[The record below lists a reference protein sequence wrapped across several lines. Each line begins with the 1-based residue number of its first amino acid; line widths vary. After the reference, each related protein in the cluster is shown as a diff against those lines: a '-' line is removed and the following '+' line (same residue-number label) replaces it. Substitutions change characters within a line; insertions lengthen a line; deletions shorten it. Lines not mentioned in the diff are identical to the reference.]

1 MNILIKKEKAFN
13 NKNIANKERTMQDM
27 DEEFKGM
34 INSFINKVGDE
45 VLPDT
50 LLQITEDEEKII

>member
-1 MNILIKKEKAFN
+1 MNVLIEKEKAFN
-13 NKNIANKERTMQDM
+13 NKSVANKERTMQDM

-45 VLPDT
+45 VLPET
-50 LLQITEDEEKII
+50 LLQITENKGDKL